1 MEVRGR
7 REKKRGLAAAAA
19 AACEERRA
27 VGPANPLLLHH
38 PCSVTG
44 LARPKFY
51 RVGSPDRNAAP
62 DELLSILLFEGEEQ
76 EQDDDDNNNNNN
88 EIESAGVFS
97 GSSSPPSR
105 PANPMVRDPM
115 FGEVNPSEPFLL
127 WAGGSTTGCTSSPSG
142 RKASPSG
149 RKACGSE
156 KSEIRPRPPA
166 SRIEGF
172 DLFDRERGR
181 RRGITA
187 IA

>member
-38 PCSVTG
+38 PCSQLSSWVTRSKCG
-44 LARPKFY
+44 
-51 RVGSPDRNAAP
+51 P

-156 KSEIRPRPPA
+156 KSEIRPRPLPQG
-166 SRIEGF
+166 SRVLISS
-172 DLFDRERGR
+172 
-181 RRGITA
+181 TA
-187 IA
+187 NAAGGAGSPPLLRLIHI

>member
-7 REKKRGLAAAAA
+7 QEKKRGLAAVAGGVRGA
-19 AACEERRA
+19 EA
-27 VGPANPLLLHH
+27 VGSANPLLLHH
-38 PCSVTG
+38 PCSVTRLG
-44 LARPKFY
+44 RPEFSY
-51 RVGSPDRNAAP
+51 RVGSPDRNAAA
-62 DELLSILLFEGEEQ
+62 DELLNILLFEGEEQ
-76 EQDDDDNNNNNN
+76 EQDNDNNNNNNN

-127 WAGGSTTGCTSSPSG
+127 WAGGSTMGCTSSS
-142 RKASPSG
+142 SG
-149 RKACGSE
+149 RKACGPK
-156 KSEIRPRPPA
+156 KSEIRQPPPA